1 MPEITDAEIMEFA
14 RYRTFGTPESVG
26 KKINDLEKDNRKQ
39 REEINGLR
47 ESVPEEGQ
55 LLISKNDGLEFRA
68 FQELG
73 HSADVKARLEA
84 GTEASTKLQG
94 LEIRATAVSFAQAA
108 GLAEEAVDTLIAI
121 PDLSGAKFE
130 VRKKKNDRDEMVAT
144 PYLTLAGENQV
155 AMSFEDAKGKVPVL
169 NGLRAA
175 SIEQPEK
182 VAGTRNFVP
191 GGGGGGGDKGGTIYD
206 KIRQEAEN
214 KQKVV
219 QEQSVSR
226 SIEDRLGM
234 VRTG

>member
-1 MPEITDAEIMEFA
+1 
-14 RYRTFGTPESVG
+14 
-26 KKINDLEKDNRKQ
+26 
-39 REEINGLR
+39 
-47 ESVPEEGQ
+47 
-55 LLISKNDGLEFRA
+55 
-68 FQELG
+68 
-73 HSADVKARLEA
+73 
-84 GTEASTKLQG
+84 
-94 LEIRATAVSFAQAA
+94 
-108 GLAEEAVDTLIAI
+108 
-121 PDLSGAKFE
+121 
-130 VRKKKNDRDEMVAT
+130 
-144 PYLTLAGENQV
+144 
-155 AMSFEDAKGKVPVL
+155 MSFEDAKGKVPVL